1 MEPVASPD
9 VPDHLVDFLKDR
21 KILTLAT
28 AGQGGAP
35 HATTLVYVND
45 GPVLYVWLRASAATA
60 SQLEEN
66 TQVGFTIDEYAD
78 DWRQTKGVQ
87 GTGECTTVSGEELAK
102 VADLFGQKFPD
113 LRPGAT
119 STVSFYRVT
128 PGELHFIDNTRGSD
142 DPDPDEYRRESV
154 LGSS

>member
-1 MEPVASPD
+1 VASPD
-9 VPDHLVDFLKDR
+9 VPDHVVEFLNGQ

-28 AGQGGAP
+28 AGADGTP

-45 GPVLYVWLRASAATA
+45 GPALYIWLRASAATA
-60 SQLEEN
+60 GQLEG
-66 TQVGFTIDEYAD
+66 TTRVGFTIDQYAE

-87 GTGECTTVSGEELAK
+87 GTGECVTVSGEELGK
-102 VADLFGQKFPD
+102 VADLFGKKFPD

-119 STVSFYRVT
+119 STVSFYRIT
-128 PGELHFIDNTRGSD
+128 PSELHYIDNTRGEG

-154 LGSS
+154 MGSS